1 MTAYS
6 ALGVLLECAAVATVL
21 SCVAAFVA
29 LALSAVGA
37 ARGPSVRADIAFVGA
52 VMPALVVIVALA
64 AALAPTLAVAL
75 GVSAVDHCPEH
86 LHHPHLCFVH
96 FDGLR
101 PAAAV
106 LGAFALA
113 VFAARAITL
122 VVRHARTASSIA
134 KIEALADVAKDG
146 TFPLLRLPGAARVC
160 HAVGVGPARRRVLVS
175 QALIDALSPQ
185 AWLAVRAHEEEHLR
199 RRDPL
204 AMVVVE
210 FALLLVPPFIAAA
223 LGRAFRRAAEA
234 ACDAAAAR
242 ALGVGGVVAV
252 AEGLLEAARVVGNH
266 RAEIVGAPAA
276 TDSSLEERVRDL
288 LEDRP
293 SKARPSLGFAAAA
306 AMAVALVAVG
316 FAYNASLHHAL
327 ETLLFH
333 LT

>member
-6 ALGVLLECAAVATVL
+6 ALGVLLECAAIAAVL

-37 ARGPSVRADIAFVGA
+37 ARGPSVRADVAFVGA

-75 GVSAVDHCPEH
+75 GLTAVDHCPQH

-113 VFAARAITL
+113 VFVVRAITL
-122 VVRHARTASSIA
+122 VVRHVRTASNIA

-146 TFPLLRLPGAARVC
+146 MFPLVKLPGAARVC
-160 HAVGVGPARRRVLVS
+160 HAVGPARRRVLVS
-175 QALIDALSPQ
+175 QELIDALSPQ
-185 AWLAVRAHEEEHLR
+185 AWQAVRAHEEEHLR

-210 FALLLVPPFIAAA
+210 FALLLVPPFFASA
-223 LGRAFRRAAEA
+223 LGRSFRRAAEA

-242 ALGVGGVVAV
+242 AVGGGVVV

-266 RAEIVGAPAA
+266 RAEILGAPAA
-276 TDSSLEERVRDL
+276 TELSLEARVRDL

-293 SKARPSLGFAAAA
+293 SKARPSFGFATVAV
-306 AMAVALVAVG
+306 MAVALVAVG
-316 FAYNASLHHAL
+316 IAYDATLHHAL